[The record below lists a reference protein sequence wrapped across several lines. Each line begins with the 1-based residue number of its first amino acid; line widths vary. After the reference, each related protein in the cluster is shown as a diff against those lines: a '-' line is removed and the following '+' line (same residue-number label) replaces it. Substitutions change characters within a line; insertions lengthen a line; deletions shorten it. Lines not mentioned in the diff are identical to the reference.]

1 MWPHF
6 PPGLWDLKV
15 SISQTFLSVLSRGS
29 LKYAV
34 FLNFASLGETQR
46 GQGCVSVPHSTEAC
60 SRWLLGEEVLCSPPL
75 EGLLAPSG
83 PFQVGGQK

>member
-34 FLNFASLGETQR
+34 FLDFASLGGLREVKGVSQCHTALR
-46 GQGCVSVPHSTEAC
+46 PAVAGSLERRCCVP
-60 SRWLLGEEVLCSPPL
+60 LL
-75 EGLLAPSG
+75 
-83 PFQVGGQK
+83 